1 MQRKHIY
8 MALGGLG
15 AVVLAGFLLGLWL
28 SWHAPADIVTA
39 AGAPIPENRP
49 GSAEAPIAQIDASR
63 FVPEPP
69 QPRLDGTRGV
79 PRRPVQPAA
88 PIPMVSA
95 LSTPPPD
102 TVLSTQAPDLHK
114 LQEQYEEGKTSI
126 APPVVVQSV
135 PQAPMAP
142 IATVDATEMSPPVA
156 QGPITPPTPMPASAA
171 AASSAGSG
179 GEGWMVALR
188 TDLQRCSEQGFVSRA
203 ICVEQAKWRHC
214 GPNDGW
220 GKIAECPRTGNN

>member
-1 MQRKHIY
+1 MQRKHMV
-8 MALGGLG
+8 MALSGLG
-15 AVVLAGFLLGLWL
+15 AVVLAGCLLGLWL

-79 PRRPVQPAA
+79 PRRPVQPTA

-95 LSTPPPD
+95 LSAPPADALLSTNPPD
-102 TVLSTQAPDLHK
+102 LAK
-114 LQEQYEEGKTSI
+114 LQEQYDEGKTAV
-126 APPVVVQSV
+126 APPAYIQS
-135 PQAPMAP
+135 PAQTPMAP
-142 IATVDATEMSPPVA
+142 IATVDATDMASPVA
-156 QGPITPPTPMPASAA
+156 QGPATPATPMPPTASA
-171 AASSAGSG
+171 SNAGT
-179 GEGWMVALR
+179 EGWMVALR
-188 TDLQRCSEQGFVSRA
+188 TDLQRCTEQGFVSRA

-220 GKIAECPRTGNN
+220 GKIADCPRTGNN